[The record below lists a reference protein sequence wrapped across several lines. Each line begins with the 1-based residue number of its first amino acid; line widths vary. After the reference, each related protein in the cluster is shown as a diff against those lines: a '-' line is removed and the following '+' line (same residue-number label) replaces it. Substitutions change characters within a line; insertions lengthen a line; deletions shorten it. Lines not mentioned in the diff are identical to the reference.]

1 MTHRRV
7 GIIAFGTAL
16 LLVGA
21 ILLAVWS
28 PAGAHTAA
36 AASADKAP
44 VKLGDNDVLIGA
56 YLDNIQNVDP
66 QTNSFLADVY
76 IWMRWKN
83 KKLQPWKTMEFTN
96 LYEAWQLMSWTSQD
110 APVRQPDGSWYFLTH
125 YQGAFNSILS
135 QRDYPFGSQRL
146 EIEIEDI
153 GSEAQHMRYV
163 ADGSKV
169 AISPEISLP
178 GYDIG
183 TPTLKIVD
191 NAYATDFGF
200 LDSTKDN
207 VYSRALVTTWVSHPI
222 VSNVFKYLVPIV
234 LVMIAAGLIFLIPPG
249 LVEGRIG
256 LAITALLTLVAM
268 EWTSTDKLPI
278 NSYLTLLDVLYLISL
293 TFILGSLIQ
302 AIRISWVAR
311 DQDEATAIRLDER
324 SMKVFYALYGLA
336 FAATIVIFH
345 ML

>member
-1 MTHRRV
+1 M
-7 GIIAFGTAL
+7 
-16 LLVGA
+16 
-21 ILLAVWS
+21 
-28 PAGAHTAA
+28 
-36 AASADKAP
+36 
-44 VKLGDNDVLIGA
+44 
-56 YLDNIQNVDP
+56 
-66 QTNSFLADVY
+66 
-76 IWMRWKN
+76 
-83 KKLQPWKTMEFTN
+83 
-96 LYEAWQLMSWTSQD
+96 
-110 APVRQPDGSWYFLTH
+110 
-125 YQGAFNSILS
+125 
-135 QRDYPFGSQRL
+135 
-146 EIEIEDI
+146 
-153 GSEAQHMRYV
+153 
-163 ADGSKV
+163 
-169 AISPEISLP
+169 
-178 GYDIG
+178 
-183 TPTLKIVD
+183 
-191 NAYATDFGF
+191 
-200 LDSTKDN
+200 
-207 VYSRALVTTWVSHPI
+207 
-222 VSNVFKYLVPIV
+222 SNVFKYLVPIV